1 MNQDDM
7 AALDLQ
13 ILECRLCPL
22 CKNRNLAVPGSGPS
36 PAKIMLVGEAPG
48 REEDMTGKPFVGRA
62 GKLLNAAIDLAG
74 LVKAEIYIT
83 SVIKCRPPENRK
95 PKKTEIA
102 LCSPYLKAQ
111 MNIVR
116 PKIICLMGNTAAQA
130 VLGMQGITALR
141 GRILNDRFLV
151 TYHPAAVLR
160 NRNLMGEFVSD
171 LKRLN
176 NLENHELQVAVA
188 DIEIQHK

>member
-1 MNQDDM
+1 MTKRTTYPMNQNDL

-13 ILECRLCPL
+13 IRGCHSCPL
-22 CKNRNLAVPGSGPS
+22 SENRNLAVPGRGPA

-62 GKLLNAAIDLAG
+62 GRLLDAAIELAG
-74 LVKAEIYIT
+74 LVRSEIYIT

-95 PKKTEIA
+95 PKKKEIA
-102 LCSPYLKAQ
+102 LCIHYLKAQ

-116 PKIICLMGNTAAQA
+116 PEIICLMGNTAAQA
-130 VLGMQGITALR
+130 VLGMQGITKLR
-141 GRILNDRFLV
+141 GKMLHNRFLV

-160 NRNLMGEFVSD
+160 NRNLMEEFVSD

-176 NLENHELQVAVA
+176 TLGDH
-188 DIEIQHK
+188 